1 MKSVLTQHYDRNV
14 NVLQVFGLTP
24 ASYIFG
30 LTANM
35 CFNVVR
41 IIQMSK
47 FPFN

>member
-1 MKSVLTQHYDRNV
+1 MKSLLTQHFDRNV
-14 NVLQVFGLTP
+14 NVFQVFGFTP
-24 ASYIFG
+24 ALYIFG

-41 IIQMSK
+41 SIQMSK